1 MNNKLFYILFI
12 SIYMLLFFLKKDFI
26 KATISGQEIEK
37 ILLINKL
44 IIYCLTVIV
53 LIILLLAARFI

>member
-1 MNNKLFYILFI
+1 
-12 SIYMLLFFLKKDFI
+12 MLLFFLKKDFI